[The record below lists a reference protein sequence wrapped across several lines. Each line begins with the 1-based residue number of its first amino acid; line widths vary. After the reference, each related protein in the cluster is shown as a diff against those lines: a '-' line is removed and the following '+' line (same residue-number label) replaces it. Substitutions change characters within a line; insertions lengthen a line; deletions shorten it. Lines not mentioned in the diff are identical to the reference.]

1 MPAFFMH
8 MGVQMKYVSKL
19 PDAQR
24 TSSGEGRAPT
34 RLHMGVQMKYVSKLP
49 DAEGRAPTRLHMGVQ
64 MKYVSKPTE

>member
-34 RLHMGVQMKYVSKLP
+34 RLHMGVQMKYVSK
-49 DAEGRAPTRLHMGVQ
+49 
-64 MKYVSKPTE
+64 PTE